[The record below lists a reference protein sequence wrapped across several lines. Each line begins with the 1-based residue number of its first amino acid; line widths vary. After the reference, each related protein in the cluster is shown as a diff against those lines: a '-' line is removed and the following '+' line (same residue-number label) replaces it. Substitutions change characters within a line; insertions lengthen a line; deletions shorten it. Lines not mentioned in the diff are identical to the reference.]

1 MLQDITVKTLSNTED
16 GAFREN
22 SSLQRIAFCENRL
35 LTFNYFCKKRHHR
48 YFADFWI
55 CQGKKGKKQKI
66 MLPFLGLFLLLWK
79 VNALSHCLHLTLFLR
94 LAVIVREKISLNI
107 ATRLL
112 KAKVLFWKDFLAM
125 SSRYKQNRIH
135 L

>member
-1 MLQDITVKTLSNTED
+1 MLQGITVKTLSNIHD
-16 GAFREN
+16 GAFRKN

-35 LTFNYFCKKRHHR
+35 LTVHYFCKKRHHR

-55 CQGKKGKKQKI
+55 CQGKKQKT
-66 MLPFLGLFLLLWK
+66 MLPFLGLLLLLWK
-79 VNALSHCLHLTLFLR
+79 VNALSHCLYLTLFLR

-112 KAKVLFWKDFLAM
+112 EAKVLFWKDFLAM
-125 SSRYKQNRIH
+125 SSHYKQNRIH